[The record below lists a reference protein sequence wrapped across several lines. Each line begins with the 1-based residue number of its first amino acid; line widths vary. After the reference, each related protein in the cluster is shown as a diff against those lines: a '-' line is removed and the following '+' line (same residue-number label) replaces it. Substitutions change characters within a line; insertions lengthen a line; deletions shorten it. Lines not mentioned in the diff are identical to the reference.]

1 MAASRTPSR
10 NAPDRGVPDRN
21 GADTSAMD
29 LICRRLPDSASDTV
43 AVNGGARGRR
53 PLDQWFRRSMGAAT
67 LEPHY
72 SVTLPNPR
80 YPQPPPPVIYHHGVE
95 HLLQSKCWGDSGSH
109 TTDLAL
115 NVMAAYFPHTDG
127 TPGVTV
133 SDGSTVSEL
142 AYRLHRT
149 FKFGYL
155 VRMPDEGGVI
165 AEEEIRHW
173 LAIQLVESPSHRAR
187 EPAAN
192 P

>member
-1 MAASRTPSR
+1 
-10 NAPDRGVPDRN
+10 
-21 GADTSAMD
+21 
-29 LICRRLPDSASDTV
+29 
-43 AVNGGARGRR
+43 
-53 PLDQWFRRSMGAAT
+53 MGAAT